1 MVSKSKLYHKICSK
15 RASFYCGPSI
25 LFSPLFLQVI
35 VVVLICLSSGLFFL
49 VNIFI
54 IHFPLPFFFNLT
66 IMHLPSFFIVVQ
78 YPTGWLYHHLFV
90 MINLLGFFQT
100 FYIINC
106 ATMNSSN
113 VKPRS
118 QLLVWCSFH
127 NIGMVI
133 KTRHILIYISSL
145 FSFI

>member
-1 MVSKSKLYHKICSK
+1 MFKESQLLLWALYPILSPLPIGNCCCFDFFDF
-15 RASFYCGPSI
+15 RLI
-25 LFSPLFLQVI
+25 LFSLYIYYTF
-35 VVVLICLSSGLFFL
+35 SSS
-49 VNIFI
+49 
-54 IHFPLPFFFNLT
+54 FFFNLT

-106 ATMNSSN
+106 AAMNSSN